1 MSYPW
6 KLDIVA
12 ALPCRVKGKPG
23 SSIKT
28 FFFSKPRARSAK
40 PRPLLKPQVTMLW
53 EGAHWIPPASARY
66 AAISCRNSSSP
77 RGFGYTGGALI
88 SARTA
93 RVRILAN
100 GMAGKVSCAGGPIWK
115 TAGCAVSS
123 WYISIN
129 EPALWAS
136 SCRTATEGRF
146 ATCIPVPPEATIS
159 RAEGRAT
166 PVWAAKSC
174 QEGGRAA
181 GASTRLSMA
190 ALTYSQICSA
200 SGVFAGSIKLQ
211 LERLR
216 HVPWYTIF
224 VHSWCFF
231 ADQARSIYRCK
242 GEHRA

>member
-12 ALPCRVKGKPG
+12 ALPCRVKGRPG

-100 GMAGKVSCAGGPIWK
+100 GLAGKVSCAGGPIWK

-123 WYISIN
+123 WYSPSTN
-129 EPALWAS
+129 RRCGLL
-136 SCRTATEGRF
+136 
-146 ATCIPVPPEATIS
+146 
-159 RAEGRAT
+159 RAEQRRKVDSRRAFQSRLKRRSVGQRVARRQFGLPSPARRVDELPGRAR
-166 PVWAAKSC
+166 
-174 QEGGRAA
+174 G
-181 GASTRLSMA
+181 
-190 ALTYSQICSA
+190 
-200 SGVFAGSIKLQ
+200 
-211 LERLR
+211 LR
-216 HVPWYTIF
+216 WRP
-224 VHSWCFF
+224 
-231 ADQARSIYRCK
+231 
-242 GEHRA
+242 